1 LNGYIHTISFK
12 VLIDSEVVDFT
23 FRVPRGTLLVQVL
36 DELETTL
43 KIQPRVIATV
53 NHNGEIVI
61 IENHYSTVEYLMQKH
76 GTEFFAG
83 GSSVVTFNHGEYIV
97 DLEVPEAIPFASSF
111 RTACKSFSTMPR
123 DVSIERQD
131 GQVMDYEIFR
141 MPTAFVLNSWGNF
154 YRIVSREL
162 GDPLID
168 PPKADKE
175 GTDTEKSLDGVQKSR
190 VISMV
195 YPPKLD
201 ESDLISKTEVSEID
215 TLTDHFVE
223 SALSDTKEESESS
236 EPVEKT
242 YPWEK
247 TEDDEQ
253 EPLTSSIDEEQ
264 EEPTI
269 ESLMDEI
276 RIDSETDL
284 DEDEEEEFMTQAIE
298 EPLADSVITDVSHIE
313 EEPEEIPLDEAV
325 DFDEEIEALEEET
338 ITEEAEEDD
347 LVIFAQDFDEESD
360 IEASDEEKPI
370 FDEFVD
376 EEEDIIATPLAEET
390 PTSFEEMITTSTT
403 EDSEE
408 EESDEVEDSEEEI
421 LVSRP
426 FNEEQFIESIQ
437 DHYVEKDA
445 DEQMPT
451 HPEETE
457 SIEDDDEP
465 QALADLTEDLVIKS
479 EDTLESVVKEID
491 EVSKE
496 PIFAPVQED
505 LPLNQRL
512 EIRKQELASLE
523 KTLSEED
530 RLKEKIQQRT
540 IKIGYND
547 KMNPRKIYPISVRI
561 SPVTSIKQNEHND
574 KLKIVPIFPG
584 CYVTPHQ
591 EIIELNG
598 ENDIEAEFTVTPLIS
613 RGTVN
618 GKIGIW
624 YKGRNILNINATSK
638 IRNYSGT
645 IVSSILAFIFGI
657 MPFMLLAFNYNF
669 NDALATGLN
678 NIFSSTL
685 SANLFMYIE
694 IVLLVVFLGLMVGFI
709 FVGKPTKRKIKR
721 KFYPVAPKSDD

>member
-1 LNGYIHTISFK
+1 MSGYIHTISFK

-97 DLEVPEAIPFASSF
+97 DLEVPEATPFASSF

-154 YRIVSREL
+154 YRIVAREL

-175 GTDTEKSLDGVQKSR
+175 ETDTEKTLEGAQKSR

-223 SALSDTKEESESS
+223 SSLSDTIEESESS
-236 EPVEKT
+236 EPVEKI

-253 EPLTSSIDEEQ
+253 ESSTSSAEDEQ
-264 EEPTI
+264 VEPTI

-276 RIDSETDL
+276 RIDSETDI
-284 DEDEEEEFMTQAIE
+284 DESEEEEFMTQAIE

-313 EEPEEIPLDEAV
+313 AEPEEIPLDEAI

-360 IEASDEEKPI
+360 LEESDEEKPI

-376 EEEDIIATPLAEET
+376 EEEDIIAASQDEDVPTP
-390 PTSFEEMITTSTT
+390 FEEMITTSIT
-403 EDSEE
+403 EEAEE
-408 EESDEVEDSEEEI
+408 EESDEIEESEEEA
-421 LVSRP
+421 LVSQP

-437 DHYVEKDA
+437 DHYVEKDSS
-445 DEQMPT
+445 EQIPT
-451 HPEETE
+451 YPEETE
-457 SIEDDDEP
+457 SIEEDDDDP
-465 QALADLTEDLVIKS
+465 QVLEDLTEDLVIES
-479 EDTLESVVKEID
+479 EQTFESVVKEID
-491 EVSKE
+491 EVTEE

-523 KTLSEED
+523 KTLSEDE

-561 SPVTSIKQNEHND
+561 SPVTSTKQNGHND

-598 ENDIEAEFTVTPLIS
+598 EKDIEAEFTVTPLIS

-657 MPFMLLAFNYNF
+657 MHFMLLALNYNF

-678 NIFSSTL
+678 NIFSATFT
-685 SANLFMYIE
+685 ANMFMYIE
-694 IVLLVVFLGLMVGFI
+694 IALLVIFLGLMVGFI

-721 KFYPVAPKSDD
+721 KFYPVA